1 MPTFN
6 YLTGPQVADV
16 VSMAEAIEAVRRAYE
31 ALSAGSAHAPVRTSV
46 QLPDGGTT
54 LSMLASLPEQGV
66 TTVKVVSVFPD
77 NPSRGL
83 PTVLGLVSVYD
94 SSTGAPL
101 AVMEAGTL
109 TAIRTGAASGVATDL
124 LARPDADTLALIG
137 TGNQAPHQAEAVATV
152 RLLRIV
158 RVYSRSEERREAF
171 ARELQSRFREWDQE
185 VEVLAAPSAAE
196 AVRDAGIICT
206 ATTSSTPVF
215 SHSDVSPGT
224 HVNGV
229 GSFTLNMREVPAEFV
244 RAARVVVDSREAARA
259 EAGDLLPLV
268 DERTVRWEDL
278 SEIGE
283 VLLGRR
289 PGRQSPEDITFFK
302 SVGLAVQ
309 DAAVGALV
317 AAKIRTGEI
326 GQRLELHE
334 LGTER

>member
-6 YLTGPQVADV
+6 YLTGPQVASV
-16 VSMAEAIEAVRRAYE
+16 VSMAEAIDAVRAAYE
-31 ALSAGSAHAPVRTSV
+31 ALSAGIAHAPVRASV
-46 QLPDGGTT
+46 QLPNGGTT
-54 LSMLASLPEQGV
+54 LSMLATLPEQGV

-94 SSTGAPL
+94 SSTGVPL

-137 TGNQAPHQAEAVATV
+137 TGNQARRQAEAVASV
-152 RLLRIV
+152 RRLRKV
-158 RVYSRSEERREAF
+158 RVYSRNPVGREAF
-171 ARELQSRFREWDQE
+171 AWYLQSRFREWGQDAE
-185 VEVLAAPSAAE
+185 VIAATSAAE
-196 AVRDAGIICT
+196 AVQDAGVICT

-229 GSFTLNMREVPAEFV
+229 GSFTLGMREVPAEVV

-259 EAGDLLPLV
+259 EAGDLLPIVEEGTL
-268 DERTVRWEDL
+268 RWEDL
-278 SEIGE
+278 PEIGE
-283 VLLGRR
+283 VLMGRR
-289 PGRQSPEDITFFK
+289 LGRQSLEEVTFFK

-309 DAAVGALV
+309 DAAIGAVV
-317 AAKIRTGEI
+317 AAKIRKGEI
-326 GQRLELHE
+326 SQRLELHE
-334 LGTER
+334 LGAER